1 MQRIL
6 VPSSK
11 LQVVFSKSASNNSPM
26 STLSRSASGSPDP
39 AAREAKAAAEAAARN
54 AHKATIEQVRSL
66 YRAIIFKPPYC
77 YGTVPLNEDDF
88 VLFYGKDENA
98 RRINLSH
105 ATNEQLQHLAETCD
119 PATYG
124 LGGEDVLDETYRK
137 AGKLDARHF
146 SLNWSPAQVGLLDIV
161 RDQLFFE
168 TASRRIP
175 SDKATTIRA
184 ELYKLNVYGEPLNR
198 PPGSS
203 RYADRQAYAWIIK
216 GPQSFFK
223 PHVDT
228 PRDDTMFG
236 SIVIVFPTMHEGG
249 ELVLRSYYKLDD
261 ETRQDQWTVDSS
273 SLLSQTNASS
283 IAYIAFFSDIE
294 HEVLPVQSGYRVT
307 ITYNLHFVPEPDDA
321 QVLPQP
327 QSIPSHEDKFRL
339 RFQRLL
345 DDPSFLPDGGN
356 LLFCLWHQYP
366 LPKHTEATPLEES
379 RAALRGVRLKGSDA
393 MMRRVVRSL
402 DLHASL
408 RIVVYDRAQY
418 ADFSDYCVMCDHA
431 VHLKRTQFPSDSLAD
446 YLVREHNGTL
456 INRPLS
462 RLGPEPFLDR
472 WLPRLAAKSEI
483 DGATDPDQDQERRMQ
498 VYWVTPQLLIFP
510 DDRGESVGQTSYM
523 AYGNEATM
531 ALAYWKVSML
541 VRRGSLTKASGMD
554 QPEPVMIEVDLVGDW
569 DVLPLHSVK

>member
-1 MQRIL
+1 
-6 VPSSK
+6 
-11 LQVVFSKSASNNSPM
+11 M
-26 STLSRSASGSPDP
+26 STLSRSASGSPNP
-39 AAREAKAAAEAAARN
+39 ATREAKAAAEAAAQN
-54 AHKATIEQVRSL
+54 AHEATIRQVGSL
-66 YRAIIFKPPYC
+66 YRAIVFKPPYC

-124 LGGEDVLDETYRK
+124 LGGEDVFDETYRK

-146 SLNWSPAQVGLLDIV
+146 SLNWSPAQAGLLDIV

-168 TASRRIP
+168 TVSRRIP
-175 SDKATTIRA
+175 SGKATTIRA
-184 ELYKLNVYGEPLNR
+184 ELYKLNVYG
-198 PPGSS
+198 
-203 RYADRQAYAWIIK
+203 
-216 GPQSFFK
+216 PQSFFK
-223 PHVDT
+223 RHVDT
-228 PRDDTMFG
+228 PRDGTMFG

-261 ETRQDQWTVDSS
+261 ETRHDQWKVDSS

-345 DDPSFLPDGGN
+345 DDPSFLRDGGN

-393 MMRRVVRSL
+393 MMRRVVR
-402 DLHASL
+402 
-408 RIVVYDRAQY
+408 
-418 ADFSDYCVMCDHA
+418 
-431 VHLKRTQFPSDSLAD
+431 
-446 YLVREHNGTL
+446 
-456 INRPLS
+456 
-462 RLGPEPFLDR
+462 
-472 WLPRLAAKSEI
+472 
-483 DGATDPDQDQERRMQ
+483 
-498 VYWVTPQLLIFP
+498 
-510 DDRGESVGQTSYM
+510 
-523 AYGNEATM
+523 
-531 ALAYWKVSML
+531 
-541 VRRGSLTKASGMD
+541 
-554 QPEPVMIEVDLVGDW
+554 
-569 DVLPLHSVK
+569 